1 MLGCCACRKV
11 KTSKD
16 EDEDVKDEPDELMG
30 LIKKDEMESGSDD
43 EQEAAGPN
51 QEDSD
56 IRDMKYRLEKLI
68 TCFKPYIFFE
78 FSGCLYQIV
87 TLHLF
92 NQFPKNGSW
101 TFQFCP
107 NTCQTLLS
115 TKERSVAERTPV
127 GDQKH
132 HMGV

>member
-68 TCFKPYIFFE
+68 KCFKPYIFFE

-92 NQFPKNGSW
+92 N
-101 TFQFCP
+101 
-107 NTCQTLLS
+107 
-115 TKERSVAERTPV
+115 RS
-127 GDQKH
+127 QKMVPGPFNSALIH
-132 HMGV
+132 VKLC